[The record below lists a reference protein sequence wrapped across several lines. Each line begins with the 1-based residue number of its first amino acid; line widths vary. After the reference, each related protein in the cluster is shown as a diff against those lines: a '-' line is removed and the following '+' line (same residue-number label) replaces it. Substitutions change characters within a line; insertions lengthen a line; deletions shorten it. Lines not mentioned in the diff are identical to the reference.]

1 MQFTEHFNILFYLL
15 IPCLSYLLSEVISSA
30 YAPLVNFSCGV
41 VAGVM
46 ASLVTQPADVVK
58 THIQISPSHWS
69 TADAIHYIYMVC
81 AHFIHTVSFVLL
93 RVHV

>member
-1 MQFTEHFNILFYLL
+1 MT
-15 IPCLSYLLSEVISSA
+15 SAA

-58 THIQISPSHWS
+58 THIQVSPSHWS
-69 TADAIHYIYMVC
+69 MTDAIHYIYMVRVRLITAASFCLTAC
-81 AHFIHTVSFVLL
+81 ARHFQREAVLIGVAQQL
-93 RVHV
+93 PQ